1 MNKIV
6 AIFIFM
12 FVVLIIA
19 LCGSVISGGYA
30 ALRYSGLGIEYL
42 KWDTFFEVI
51 STFKGQAQHKNLVLV
66 AVAGFVAPIVMY
78 LLFVLVVVVGM
89 LPKKVIYGNARLATD
104 IDLSKSTFFPT
115 DKERQESKV
124 YTYPPILIGK
134 QFKGRYK
141 GKYIYFHGQ
150 QFLILYAPTRSGKG
164 VGIVIPNCI
173 NYPHSMVVLDIKLE
187 NWFLSAGYR
196 KVILG
201 QECFLFAPAGY
212 ADNQEEAKK
221 GFIKSHRWN
230 PLDCVGR
237 SDIQRSGDL
246 EKIAAMLIPSSDD
259 PIWSDSARKLFCGLA
274 LYLLDKERYH
284 LVQKKKGVTGVPD
297 VLVSMSAVMKLS
309 VPESGQKLSTW
320 MGSEIDQRSYLSDE
334 TKSLFREFM
343 SAPDKTQGCIIT
355 NFSSPLSIFRNP
367 ITAAATDY
375 SDFDIRQ
382 VRKKPMSIYLGLTP
396 DALITHSK
404 LVNLFFSMFV
414 NENTKEL
421 PEQNPELKYQCM
433 VLLDE
438 FTSMGKSEI
447 IEKGVGFTAGFN
459 IRFVVILQNEGQGKK
474 DDMYGIHGWETFV
487 ENSAVIIYYPPKVK
501 NELAKKISEE
511 IGVMDMKVTKKSDSS
526 GGGKGGRSK
535 SRSFD
540 TLERAVLLPEEIVAL
555 RDEKNKTKNMAI
567 REIVVSEYTRPFIAN
582 KIIWFEEKIFKE
594 RVDIAKKNPVSMPV
608 LFDEEMR
615 KKILEQA
622 SIYSDDESFLS
633 DVMNKPDL
641 ENHDTEDMSA

>member
-1 MNKIV
+1 MNKAVKIL
-6 AIFIFM
+6 IFM
-12 FVVLIIA
+12 FVVLVIV
-19 LCGSVISGGYA
+19 LCGSVVSGGYA

-42 KWDTFFEVI
+42 KWNTFFEVI
-51 STFKGQAQHKNLVLV
+51 STFKGQEQHKNLIL
-66 AVAGFVAPIVMY
+66 AASAGFAAPLVMYFVFIVMII
-78 LLFVLVVVVGM
+78 VGM
-89 LPKKVIYGNARLATD
+89 APKKVIYGNARLATD
-104 IDLSKSTFFPT
+104 MDLSKSTFFPT
-115 DKERQESKV
+115 DKERQESKI

-164 VGIVIPNCI
+164 VGIVIPNCV
-173 NYPHSMVVLDIKLE
+173 NYPGSMVVLDIKLE

-196 KVILG
+196 KQVLG

-221 GFIKSHRWN
+221 GYIKSHRWN

-246 EKIAAMLIPSSDD
+246 EKIAAMLIPASED

-297 VLVSMSAVMKLS
+297 VLVSMSAIMKLS
-309 VPESGQKLSTW
+309 VPESGQKLSAW
-320 MGSEIDQRSYLSDE
+320 MGTEIDQKDYMSDE
-334 TKSLFREFM
+334 TKILFREFM
-343 SAPDKTQGCIIT
+343 SAPEKTQGSIIT

-396 DALITHSK
+396 DALITHSR

-414 NENTKEL
+414 NENTREL
-421 PEQNPELKYQCM
+421 PEQNPDLKYQCL
-433 VLLDE
+433 VVLDE
-438 FTSMGKSEI
+438 FTSMGKSEV
-447 IEKGVGFTAGFN
+447 IEKSVAFTAGYN
-459 IRFVVILQNEGQGKK
+459 IRWAFILQNEGQGKK
-474 DDMYGIHGWETFV
+474 DDMYGEHGWGTFV
-487 ENSAVIIYYPPKVK
+487 ENSAVVLYYPPKAK
-501 NELAKKISEE
+501 NELTKKISEE
-511 IGVMDMKVTKKSDSS
+511 IGVMDMKVTKRSDST

-535 SRSFD
+535 SRNFD
-540 TLERAVLLPEEIVAL
+540 ILERPVLLPESIVEL
-555 RDEKNKTKNMAI
+555 RDVKNKAKNMAI

-582 KIIWFEEKIFKE
+582 KIIWFEEEEFKS
-594 RVDIAKKNPVSMPV
+594 RVDISKKNPVLMPV

-615 KKILEQA
+615 NKIQEQA
-622 SIYSDDESFLS
+622 NIYSDDESFLS

-641 ENHDTEDMSA
+641 ENHATEDMSE

>member
-1 MNKIV
+1 MIKFIGWV
-6 AIFIFM
+6 IFAII
-12 FVVLIIA
+12 L
-19 LCGSVISGGYA
+19 LSVITIAANYLGGVA
-30 ALRYSGLGIEYL
+30 ALQYSGVGLDALRIGTFRDVIHTFSGKKEYIRL
-42 KWDTFFEVI
+42 IAAAW
-51 STFKGQAQHKNLVLV
+51 
-66 AVAGFVAPIVMY
+66 AGFSIPFI
-78 LLFVLVVVVGM
+78 LTVVFAGFTIAG
-89 LPKKVIYGNARLATD
+89 LIPKKVIYGNARLATD
-104 IDLSKSTFFPT
+104 MDLAKSTFFPT
-115 DKERQESKV
+115 DKERAESKV

-141 GKYIYFHGQ
+141 EKYIYFHGQ

-164 VGIVIPNCI
+164 VGIVIPNCV

-196 KVILG
+196 TQVLG
-201 QECFLFAPAGY
+201 QDCFLFAPAGY
-212 ADNQEEAKK
+212 ADNQEEARK
-221 GFIKSHRWN
+221 GFIRSHRWN

-237 SDIQRSGDL
+237 SDIQRTGDL
-246 EKIAAMLIPSSDD
+246 EKIAAMLIPASDD

-284 LVQKKKGVTGVPD
+284 LRQQKEGVTDVPE
-297 VLVSMSAVMKLS
+297 VLVSMSAIMKLS
-309 VPESGQKLSTW
+309 VPISGQKLSAW
-320 MGSEIDQRSYLSDE
+320 MGSEIDQRDYLSDE

-343 SAPDKTQGCIIT
+343 AAPEKTQGSIIT

-396 DALITHSK
+396 DALITHSR

-459 IRFVVILQNEGQGKK
+459 IRFVIILQNEGQGKK
-474 DDMYGIHGWETFV
+474 DDMYGVHGWETFV
-487 ENSAVIIYYPPKVK
+487 ENSAVVLYYPPKVK

-526 GGGKGGRSK
+526 SGAQGGRSN
-535 SRSFD
+535 SRSHD
-540 TLERAVLLPEEIVAL
+540 VVERPVLLPEEIVSL
-555 RDEKNKTKNMAI
+555 RDVKNKTKNMAI

-582 KIIWFEEKIFKE
+582 KIIWFEEDTFKE
-594 RVDIAKKNPVSMPV
+594 RVDIAKNNPVLMPV
-608 LFDEEMR
+608 LFNEKMR
-615 KKILEQA
+615 DKIQEQA
-622 SIYSDDESFLS
+622 SIYSNKSFLS

-641 ENHDTEDMSA
+641 ETHDTSDMSD